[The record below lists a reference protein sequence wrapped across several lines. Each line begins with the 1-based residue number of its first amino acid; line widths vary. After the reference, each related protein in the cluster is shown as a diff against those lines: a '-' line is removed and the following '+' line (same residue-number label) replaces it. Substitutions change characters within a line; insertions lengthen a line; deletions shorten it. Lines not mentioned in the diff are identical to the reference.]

1 MECSSGSSSEAGV
14 RDALESPAK
23 EEKQLINSQLKET
36 LEEGNQETVEPKES
50 DKLVED
56 SMLQLLFYSAWIW
69 AILFFIGSELTLDC
83 DVNTP
88 TDLIKGL
95 VPTAFLKPDPVTN
108 PPPIYF
114 ACLQRGG
121 LSGNVRLVPPET
133 NRP

>member
-56 SMLQLLFYSAWIW
+56 SM
-69 AILFFIGSELTLDC
+69 
-83 DVNTP
+83 
-88 TDLIKGL
+88 
-95 VPTAFLKPDPVTN
+95 
-108 PPPIYF
+108 
-114 ACLQRGG
+114 
-121 LSGNVRLVPPET
+121 
-133 NRP
+133 